1 MALFGPQWPLS
12 QGEGDTFKVYTEPED
27 QIGFFLKNLLMTFK
41 GENISDLDYGVG
53 IRMYLFEQNL
63 SQVRANL
70 SSDISEQI
78 STYLPYLTIDDISVS
93 ASALDVDNNSI
104 YVKIVYTIPRNII
117 QAVFELQIDQDTTI
131 GFY

>member
-1 MALFGPQWPLS
+1 
-12 QGEGDTFKVYTEPED
+12 
-27 QIGFFLKNLLMTFK
+27 MTFK